1 MEAPGSETGAL
12 ARFLIIVWGKQNVVR
27 NDHIL
32 AAARVLACTSDIR
45 DRIVLPPT
53 LLQSNTDI
61 G

>member
-1 MEAPGSETGAL
+1 MEAPCSETGAL
-12 ARFLIIVWGKQNVVR
+12 ARFLIMVWGKQNVVR

-45 DRIVLPPT
+45 DRTVLPSNV
-53 LLQSNTDI
+53 LQSNTGI